1 MHLES
6 LKRRTSGAVITT
18 FEPTFGVEHDKL
30 IWNGRKPSQRARI
43 IVRAATASDVQE
55 AVRFAAANGLT
66 VSPRGGGH
74 HFTGIAAKAEMVIDL
89 GALAGLQIDSV
100 SRTARVEPAVTN
112 LELATA
118 LDQKALAFPLGH
130 CGSVPMSGYL
140 LGGGV
145 GWNGGAW
152 GMACSLVRSA
162 EVVLADGRCV
172 IASKTE
178 NPEIFWAVRGAGPGF
193 FGIVTAWTLDLMPA
207 PATIETVVRVYP
219 GTMVPEIASWVEE
232 AMAKAPASVEFTTK
246 VMSGPAG
253 PIVAAI
259 ATAFAENT
267 DSARAI
273 HDDLGID
280 APPAL
285 DVIGPMQSPLAGLY
299 QATDPSVPAG
309 RRYRA
314 DSVWSDVS
322 LNEVLGHIVAA
333 MALAPSAETFA
344 VVTLAPK
351 AAPLPVDAAFSCAGR
366 IFGAVYAVWQDKTE
380 DDANA
385 TWLHGLSEALAP
397 LATGAYVGL
406 CDLDRPGRLL
416 PTHSEAATLR
426 LTDLRRRLDP
436 LGIFSPARATS
447 ALAAE

>member
-1 MHLES
+1 MNIAS
-6 LKRRTSGAVITT
+6 LKRRVSGAVISAY
-18 FEPTFGVEHDKL
+18 EPAFVAEHDGL
-30 IWNGRKPSQRARI
+30 IWNGRKPAHRARI
-43 IVRAATASDVQE
+43 IVRAACVADVQE
-55 AVRFAAANGLT
+55 AVRFAAAHGLT

-74 HFTGIAAKAEMVIDL
+74 HFTGIAARADMVIDL
-89 GALAGLQIDSV
+89 GALKGIRIDAE

-118 LDQKALAFPLGH
+118 LAQKQLAFPLGH

-152 GMACSLVRSA
+152 GMACGLVTSA

-172 IASKTE
+172 MASATE

-193 FGIVTAWTLDLMPA
+193 FGIVTAWWLDLMPA
-207 PATIETVVRVYP
+207 PATIDTVVRIYP
-219 GTMVPEIASWVEE
+219 GAMAAEVAAWAET
-232 AMAKAPASVEFTTK
+232 AMAKAPAAVEFTAK
-246 VMSGPAG
+246 VVAG
-253 PIVAAI
+253 PTGPMVAAI
-259 ATAFAENT
+259 ATVFA
-267 DSARAI
+267 DSAESARTVHA
-273 HDDLGID
+273 DLAVG

-299 QATDPSVPAG
+299 QATDPSVPVG

-314 DSVWSDVS
+314 DSLWSDVG
-322 LNEVLGHIVAA
+322 LGEILGRAVVA
-333 MALAPSAETFA
+333 MTEAPSRETFA
-344 VVTLAPK
+344 VITLAPN
-351 AAPLPVDAAFSCAGR
+351 AVPLPEAAAFSCAGR
-366 IFGAVYAVWQDKTE
+366 IFGAVYALWQDPAD

-385 TWLHGLSEALAP
+385 AWLHRLIESIAP

-406 CDLDRPGRLL
+406 CDLDRPGRSL
-416 PTHSEAATLR
+416 PTHSAPAAQRLAELR
-426 LTDLRRRLDP
+426 NRFDP
-436 LGIFSPARATS
+436 AGTFDTAPAAA

>member
-1 MHLES
+1 MTIET
-6 LKRRTSGAVITT
+6 LKRRVSGAVITAR
-18 FEPTFGVEHDKL
+18 EPAFGADHDGL
-30 IWNGRKPSQRARI
+30 IWNGRKPAHRARI
-43 IVRAATASDVQE
+43 IVRAASVADVQH
-55 AVRFAAANGLT
+55 AVRFAAAHGLT

-74 HFTGIAAKAEMVIDL
+74 HFTGIAARADMVIDL
-89 GALAGLQIDSV
+89 GALKGLRIDAS

-118 LDQKALAFPLGH
+118 LDHRKLAFPLGH

-152 GMACSLVRSA
+152 GMACGLVTA
-162 EVVLADGRCV
+162 ADVVPADGRCV
-172 IASKTE
+172 TASATE

-193 FGIVTAWTLDLMPA
+193 FGIVTAWHLDVMPA

-219 GTMVPEIASWVEE
+219 GTMVAEVAAWAET
-232 AMAKAPASVEFTTK
+232 AMAKAPAAVEFTAK
-246 VMSGPAG
+246 VVAGPAG
-253 PIVAAI
+253 PMVAAI
-259 ATAFAENT
+259 ATVFADSAE
-267 DSARAI
+267 SARAV
-273 HDDLGID
+273 HADLAVG

-285 DVIGPMQSPLAGLY
+285 DVIGPMQSSLAGLY

-314 DSVWSDVS
+314 DSVWS
-322 LNEVLGHIVAA
+322 EAHFGEILGRAVAA
-333 MALAPSAETFA
+333 MTKAPSAETFA
-344 VVTLAPK
+344 VFTLAPN
-351 AAPLPVDAAFSCAGR
+351 AVPLPEAAAFSCAGR
-366 IFGAVYAVWQDKTE
+366 IFGAVYALWQDPAD

-385 TWLHGLSEALAP
+385 AWLHRLIESIAP

-406 CDLDRPGRLL
+406 CDLDRPGGSL
-416 PTHSEAATLR
+416 PTHSAPAAQR
-426 LTDLRRRLDP
+426 LADLRKRFDP
-436 LGIFSPARATS
+436 AGTFNTAPAAA